1 MNKSIIKEALKAGI
15 TLETNNL
22 RNNKKKINLNLFIDE
37 VSKLRFSLQL
47 PDAVRVCRDKFFKST
62 FVQGN

>member
-15 TLETNNL
+15 KLENNNF
-22 RNNKKKINLNLFIDE
+22 RYNKKKININLFIHE

-47 PDAVRVCRDKFFKST
+47 PDAVRICREKFFNSAI
-62 FVQGN
+62 V